1 MRGYIRKRGKN
12 YQLTIWVGKKPDGR
26 PSRHFETIR
35 GSKADAQRRLRE
47 LLSEIDRNTYT
58 APSHMTLAQLL
69 DQWLDGYCRTKCSM
83 RTQDSYEYLVR
94 CHLVPA
100 MGHIK
105 LDELQPR
112 IIQNYY
118 GKACENVSNRTVL
131 HTHRV
136 LSQAL
141 KWAVRQGYAGK
152 NPAELTDPPTPLYRN
167 MTTLSSAEVSLL
179 LEHAQGNDYYPVIYT
194 AISTGLR
201 RNEILGLRWRDVDLL
216 MASIS
221 VSQVLYKG
229 RGRIE
234 FKEPKTEHSRRRVA
248 MTPKLAIYLREHKER
263 QEQSMRRPLTLDDLV
278 FSHPDGTPLD
288 PSTVS
293 HSFNKIVKAAGLKVR
308 FHDLRHSCASLMLRE
323 GIHPKIV
330 SEMLGH
336 SSVAITLDIYSHV
349 TPGLQEAAAKSLNEV
364 LPAGVADAMQNS
376 VK

>member
-1 MRGYIRKRGKN
+1 MRGYLRKRGDN
-12 YQLTIWVGKKPDGR
+12 WQLTIWVGKKPDGK
-26 PSRHFETIR
+26 PLRHFETIR

-69 DQWLDGYCRTKCSM
+69 DQWLDGYCKTKCSM

-94 CHLVPA
+94 GHLVPA
-100 MGHIK
+100 LGHIR

-112 IIQNYY
+112 VIQAYY
-118 GKACENVSNRTVL
+118 GKACEKVSNRTVL

-141 KWAVRQGYAGK
+141 KWAVRQGYLGK

-179 LEHAQGNDYYPVIYT
+179 LEHAQGKDYYPVIYT

-201 RNEILGLRWRDVDLL
+201 RNEMLGLRWRDVDLL

-248 MTPKLAIYLREHKER
+248 MTPKLAIYLREHRQR
-263 QEQSMRRPLTLDDLV
+263 QEQIMGRPLTLDDLV
-278 FSHPDGTPLD
+278 FCHPDGTPLD

-293 HSFNKIVKAAGLKVR
+293 HSFFRIVKEAGLKVR

-364 LPAGVADAMQNS
+364 LPAGMS
-376 VK
+376 ISL

>member
-26 PSRHFETIR
+26 PLRHFETIR
-35 GSKADAQRRLRE
+35 GNKADAQRRLRE

-69 DQWLDGYCRTKCSM
+69 EQWLEGYCRTKCSM

-100 MGHIK
+100 LGHIK

-118 GKACENVSNRTVL
+118 GAACEKVSNRTVL

-141 KWAVRQGYAGK
+141 KWAIRQGYMGR
-152 NPAELTDPPTPLYRN
+152 NPAELVDPPTPQYRN
-167 MTTLSSAEVSLL
+167 MTTLSPAEVSLL

-201 RNEILGLRWRDVDLL
+201 RNEILGPFGGGT
-216 MASIS
+216 SIS
-221 VSQVLYKG
+221 SWQAYRSARFCTRAG
-229 RGRIE
+229 AGSS
-234 FKEPKTEHSRRRVA
+234 SRN
-248 MTPKLAIYLREHKER
+248 P
-263 QEQSMRRPLTLDDLV
+263 RP
-278 FSHPDGTPLD
+278 S
-288 PSTVS
+288 
-293 HSFNKIVKAAGLKVR
+293 IAG
-308 FHDLRHSCASLMLRE
+308 AE
-323 GIHPKIV
+323 
-330 SEMLGH
+330 
-336 SSVAITLDIYSHV
+336 
-349 TPGLQEAAAKSLNEV
+349 
-364 LPAGVADAMQNS
+364 
-376 VK
+376 

>member
-1 MRGYIRKRGKN
+1 
-12 YQLTIWVGKKPDGR
+12 
-26 PSRHFETIR
+26 
-35 GSKADAQRRLRE
+35 
-47 LLSEIDRNTYT
+47 
-58 APSHMTLAQLL
+58 
-69 DQWLDGYCRTKCSM
+69 
-83 RTQDSYEYLVR
+83 
-94 CHLVPA
+94 
-100 MGHIK
+100 
-105 LDELQPR
+105 
-112 IIQNYY
+112 
-118 GKACENVSNRTVL
+118 
-131 HTHRV
+131 
-136 LSQAL
+136 
-141 KWAVRQGYAGK
+141 
-152 NPAELTDPPTPLYRN
+152 
-167 MTTLSSAEVSLL
+167 MTTLSPDEVSLL
-179 LEHAQGNDYYPVIYT
+179 LQHAQGNDYYSVIYT

-229 RGRIE
+229 KGRIE
-234 FKEPKTEHSRRRVA
+234 MKEPKTEHSRRRVA

-263 QEQSMRRPLTLDDLV
+263 QEQVMRRSLTLDDLV

-364 LPAGVADAMQNS
+364 LPEGITS
-376 VK
+376 V